1 MKKLYLFGHVWI
13 FPPLTFLIRFF
24 SKLIFSWKCGF
35 KNCRVS
41 PQSFLI
47 PEITLTMALA
57 LKWQKDVNKNRNEI
71 KKLINHFFLKLS
83 EEKKYVHKCFITK
96 FAIKWHKKSNST
108 FSYEAFWL
116 KQLHEQMF
124 KKHSYQ
130 KMFHHIV
137 CITWHKKLFLSEAL
151 WLKKLHKQMT
161 LAIKMTKRCN
171 WK

>member
-96 FAIKWHKKSNST
+96 FAIKWHKNLIQHFHMKLSDWSNYMNKCSKNILIRKC
-108 FSYEAFWL
+108 F
-116 KQLHEQMF
+116 
-124 KKHSYQ
+124 
-130 KMFHHIV
+130 
-137 CITWHKKLFLSEAL
+137 IT
-151 WLKKLHKQMT
+151 
-161 LAIKMTKRCN
+161 
-171 WK
+171 